1 MLDAVIYK
9 NHFSWWNILFMLEME
24 RMNGLFIPLQKGA
37 WNLREFRCKIPAYP
51 GFFVHAEKPGKSM
64 EKPGVAGLWK
74 SLESQENIFHA
85 FQASPY
91 VQKSLERPRKPGALI
106 FSWLS
111 GLFRFFFWKGPG
123 QLVFLDLILINICF
137 IIKYFIVMCSKLVLF
152 FSQRKSKKTTTHF
165 SDIDYNVIIRIHVLN

>member
-1 MLDAVIYK
+1 
-9 NHFSWWNILFMLEME
+9 
-24 RMNGLFIPLQKGA
+24 MNGLFIHLQKGA
-37 WNLREFRCKIPAYP
+37 WNLREFWGKIPGYP
-51 GFFVHAEKPGKSM
+51 GFFVHAEKPGKSR

-85 FQASPY
+85 FQAFSY
-91 VQKSLERPRKPGALI
+91 MQKSLERPRKPGALI

-137 IIKYFIVMCSKLVLF
+137 IIKYFIVMRSKLVLF
-152 FSQRKSKKTTTHF
+152 SVREKSKKTTTHF
-165 SDIDYNVIIRIHVLN
+165 SDIDNNVIIRIQVLNLTLL